1 MLFFFFPEGCTHRDR
16 KGRSAVKR
24 GDHVR
29 GQGDSI
35 SSGKLWLL
43 EAAVGN
49 CCSQSTACSADQS
62 QARSARA
69 GYHRSH
75 QKASHVRAAAVT
87 HRWDGWTLISQQ
99 VHSFHAQIQHKFQKP
114 TAATAGHRSC
124 TEALGQ
130 LTDSYFPPKARI
142 LRTPHWVL
150 FCFYLKKIQNGSN
163 NSFIIQEIVLP

>member
-1 MLFFFFPEGCTHRDR
+1 M
-16 KGRSAVKR
+16 KR

-35 SSGKLWLL
+35 SSVKLWLL

-49 CCSQSTACSADQS
+49 CCSQSTACSAN
-62 QARSARA
+62 QAQAQSARA